1 MQPSPLE
8 TFMTKPTFYRLLNHT
23 ADLGICI
30 NGSSLKKLFE
40 NAGKALLEQLV
51 NIKQSSECKRL
62 PISLSGTDHA
72 DLMVKW
78 LSEILYIF
86 NGENL
91 VVEDI
96 MVKSVRENRI
106 NSILTFTPFTAAK
119 HDLIREIKAVTYH
132 QIEVKKK
139 KNLWSA
145 RVIFDL

>member
-1 MQPSPLE
+1 
-8 TFMTKPTFYRLLNHT
+8 MTGHPFYRLLNHT
-23 ADLGICI
+23 ADLGMCV
-30 NGSSLKKLFE
+30 NGASQKILFE

-51 NIKQSSECKRL
+51 DIKQPSGGKAL
-62 PISLSGTDHA
+62 PISLSASDYA

-78 LSEILYIF
+78 LSEILYLF

-96 MVKSVRENRI
+96 SVKNIRENHI
-106 NSILTFTPFTAAK
+106 NSTLTVIPFNNDK

-132 QIEVKKK
+132 QIEVKQKN
-139 KNLWSA
+139 NLWTA

>member
-1 MQPSPLE
+1 MS
-8 TFMTKPTFYRLLNHT
+8 KPPFYRLLNHT
-23 ADLGICI
+23 ADLGMCV
-30 NGSSLKKLFE
+30 NGVSLKKLYE

-51 NIKQSSECKRL
+51 ILKQSSGGEKL
-62 PISLSGTDHA
+62 SISLSAADHA

-96 MVKSVRENRI
+96 RVKSIRENHI
-106 NSILTFTPFTAAK
+106 NSTLTITPFTPDK

-132 QIEVKKK
+132 QIEVKKEN
-139 KNLWSA
+139 NLWIT

>member
-1 MQPSPLE
+1 MTGHPS
-8 TFMTKPTFYRLLNHT
+8 YRLLDHT
-23 ADLGICI
+23 ADLGMRIH
-30 NGSSLKKLFE
+30 GTSLKKLFE

-51 NIKQSSECKRL
+51 NIKQSSEVGTHS
-62 PISLSGTDHA
+62 ISLSAADHA

-86 NGENL
+86 NVENL

-96 MVKSVRENRI
+96 MVKSIRENRI
-106 NSILTFTPFTAAK
+106 SSTLTVAPFTTNK

-139 KNLWSA
+139 KNLWVA

>member
-1 MQPSPLE
+1 MAGH
-8 TFMTKPTFYRLLNHT
+8 TYYRLLNHT
-23 ADLGICI
+23 ADLGMCI
-30 NGSSLKKLFE
+30 NGVSLKKLFE
-40 NAGKALLEQLV
+40 NAGKALLEQQV
-51 NIKQSSECKRL
+51 NIKEGSGGRIL
-62 PISLSGTDHA
+62 PVSLSAADHA

-91 VVEDI
+91 VVEDVI
-96 MVKSVRENRI
+96 VKSVYKNHI
-106 NSILTFTPFTAAK
+106 NGNLTVTPFTTEK

-139 KNLWSA
+139 KNLWVA

>member
-1 MQPSPLE
+1 MKEPP
-8 TFMTKPTFYRLLNHT
+8 FYRLFNHT
-23 ADLGICI
+23 ADLGMRV
-30 NGSSLKKLFE
+30 NGVSQKKLFE
-40 NAGKALLEQLV
+40 NAGKALIEQLV
-51 NIKQSSECKRL
+51 DIKQRSGGEIL
-62 PISLSGTDHA
+62 PISLSAADFA

-78 LSEILYIF
+78 LSEILYLF

-96 MVKSVRENRI
+96 SVANVRENHI
-106 NSILTFTPFTAAK
+106 NSTLTVAPFNTDK

-139 KNLWSA
+139 NNLWTA